1 LRKTAGSGRITV
13 EELDDRMEL
22 VAAARFPA
30 DLDRVL
36 EDIVTEL
43 PSERAE
49 AAGETAPGRAA
60 SETLPGESPGNRE
73 ILRSPWTGLIR
84 QG

>member
-1 LRKTAGSGRITV
+1 
-13 EELDDRMEL
+13 MEL
-22 VAAARFPA
+22 VAAARFPPP